1 MSSPMSVSTS
11 DDAQE
16 VERLRGRLRLA
27 RERIESVVLGQS
39 GLVGSLLVGLIA
51 GGHVLLQGPP
61 GVGKTMLVKTL
72 AGVTSLSFSRIQF
85 TPDLMPADI
94 TGSMVLAPDA
104 EGRNRLEFQHGPIF
118 TQLLLADEIN
128 RATPRT
134 QSALLEAMQEH
145 TVSAAGT
152 TMTLRKPFFVLA
164 TQNPIEMDG
173 TYVLPEAQLDRFLFR
188 LDVDY
193 PDASTLS
200 RILGDASGLKPAI
213 AEAAMTADDIVALQ
227 GLVRMVPVASHVLD
241 AIAKLAV
248 ATQPLS
254 READD
259 RVRNFVRIGLS
270 PRGAQALLAAARGHA
285 LLSGRNN
292 VGFEDLRAMIGPIAR
307 HRIQVNFEAQAEGI
321 SGERLAAEVL
331 ERVVKAGA

>member
-1 MSSPMSVSTS
+1 
-11 DDAQE
+11 
-16 VERLRGRLRLA
+16 
-27 RERIESVVLGQS
+27 
-39 GLVGSLLVGLIA
+39 
-51 GGHVLLQGPP
+51 
-61 GVGKTMLVKTL
+61 
-72 AGVTSLSFSRIQF
+72 
-85 TPDLMPADI
+85 
-94 TGSMVLAPDA
+94 
-104 EGRNRLEFQHGPIF
+104 
-118 TQLLLADEIN
+118 
-128 RATPRT
+128 
-134 QSALLEAMQEH
+134 
-145 TVSAAGT
+145 
-152 TMTLRKPFFVLA
+152 MTLQKPFCVLA

-188 LDVDY
+188 LDVGY
-193 PDASTLS
+193 PDAPTLS
-200 RILGDASGLKPAI
+200 RILGDASGLKPAT

-292 VGFEDLRAMIGPIAR
+292 VSFEDLRAMIGPIAR

-331 ERVVKAGA
+331 ERVIKAGA